1 MIDSSA
7 MVKKGCKGDATVL
20 KPTVMAAVPLILDRI
35 HKAVR
40 EKVNQGGPRFQ
51 NLFEWAYNYRLEA
64 LHDGEQAPIMDF
76 LIFRKMKAALGG
88 KVKAVFTGGAP
99 LSPECH
105 NFIRVCL
112 GAKVLQGYGL
122 TETSACATLMELD
135 DDVSTGLVGPP
146 NQGMQIKLVNWEEG
160 NYRVTDK
167 PRPRGEIIIGGP
179 SVADG

>member
-1 MIDSSA
+1 MIDTSA

-20 KPTVMAAVPLILDRI
+20 QPTIMASVPLILDRI
-35 HKAVR
+35 YKAIR
-40 EKVNQGGPRFQ
+40 EKVGQKGPRFQ
-51 NLFEWAYNYRLEA
+51 GIFDWAYNYRLEA
-64 LHDGEQAPIMDF
+64 LRQGEEAPIMDF

-88 KVKAVFTGGAP
+88 KVMAVFTGGAP
-99 LSPECH
+99 LAPECH

-122 TETSACATLMELD
+122 TETTACATIMEVD
-135 DDVSTGLVGPP
+135 DDISVGLVGPP

-167 PRPRGEIIIGGP
+167 PRPRGEIIIGGS

>member
-1 MIDSSA
+1 MIDSST

-35 HKAVR
+35 HKTIR
-40 EKVNQGGPRFQ
+40 EKVNQGGLKFRNF
-51 NLFEWAYNYRLEA
+51 FEWAYNYRLEA
-64 LHDGEQAPIMDF
+64 LQQGEQAPIMDF

-88 KVKAVFTGGAP
+88 KIKAVFTGGAP

-112 GAKVLQGYGL
+112 GSKVLQGYGL

-135 DDVSTGLVGPP
+135 DDNTVGLVGPP

-167 PRPRGEIIIGGP
+167 PRPRGEIIIGGS